1 MVLQERKSAMTAI
14 SPIISISQGHLN
26 IWEICRRRYQY
37 SFLEEL
43 SLPEADLQRKKNLL
57 LGSNFHL
64 LMQQKELGLDV
75 SPLASSD
82 PKLQSW
88 LAAFEHQPPV
98 MIDGDRLCEHRRT
111 LEIKGGRSKNE
122 DLSLDLHSSTFP
134 LPPLIPLH
142 HSENSDRN
150 QAYFVLTT
158 IYDFLILGDRKAQI
172 LDWKTHQVAI
182 ATDKLKTNWQT
193 RLYLYLLAK
202 TTNYAPE
209 QLSMTYWFANTSE
222 SVIIAY
228 SQAEYISTENQL
240 TQILTEINQAINYPK
255 LPLSSPDCNYCE
267 FRDRCDR
274 GDMLTEAIPSN
285 IADIPEVAI

>member
-14 SPIISISQGHLN
+14 SLITSISQGHLN
-26 IWEICRRRYQY
+26 IWENCRRRYKY

-75 SPLASSD
+75 SSLASSD
-82 PKLQSW
+82 PKLQAW
-88 LAAFEHQPPV
+88 LAAFEHQPPE

-111 LEIKGGRSKNE
+111 LEMTIQMS
-122 DLSLDLHSSTFP
+122 
-134 LPPLIPLH
+134 LH
-142 HSENSDRN
+142 HSQNSDRN
-150 QAYFVLTT
+150 QAYFVLTA

-172 LDWKTHQVAI
+172 LDWKTHQIAI
-182 ATDKLKTNWQT
+182 AFDKLKTNWQT

-209 QLSMTYWFANTSE
+209 QLSMTYWFANTAE
-222 SVIIAY
+222 SVIIDY
-228 SQAEYISTENQL
+228 SQVEHDQTEKKLQHIL
-240 TQILTEINQAINYPK
+240 GQIAQAQDYPK
-255 LPLSSPDCNYCE
+255 LVVDSSECVYCE

-274 GDMLTEAIPSN
+274 GDLLASTIPSN
-285 IADIPEVAI
+285 IADIPEITLS

>member
-1 MVLQERKSAMTAI
+1 MDDGDRFDDMVLQERKSAMTAI
-14 SPIISISQGHLN
+14 SPITSISQGHLN

-43 SLPEADLQRKKNLL
+43 SLPEADLQRKKILL

-75 SPLASSD
+75 SSLASSD

-88 LAAFEHQPPV
+88 LDAFEHQPPE

-111 LEIKGGRSKNE
+111 LERQIE
-122 DLSLDLHSSTFP
+122 
-134 LPPLIPLH
+134 IPLH
-142 HSENSDRN
+142 HSENSDHG
-150 QAYFVLTT
+150 QACFVLTA

-182 ATDKLKTNWQT
+182 AAEKLKNNWQT

-209 QLSMTYWFANTSE
+209 QLSMTYWFANTAE
-222 SVIIAY
+222 SVIIHY
-228 SQAEYISTENQL
+228 SQAEYLSTENQL
-240 TQILTEINQAINYPK
+240 KQILTEINQAINYPK

-267 FRDRCDR
+267 FRDRCDQ
-274 GDMLTEAIPSN
+274 GDMLSNHVSGN
-285 IADIPEVAI
+285 IADIPEVKI

>member
-14 SPIISISQGHLN
+14 STITSISQGHLN
-26 IWEICRRRYQY
+26 IWEICRRKYQY

-75 SPLASSD
+75 SSLASSD

-88 LAAFEHQPPV
+88 LKAFEHQPPV
-98 MIDGDRLCEHRRT
+98 MIKGDRNCEHRRT
-111 LEIKGGRSKNE
+111 LEITIE
-122 DLSLDLHSSTFP
+122 M
-134 LPPLIPLH
+134 PLH
-142 HSENSDRN
+142 HSDNRDRN
-150 QAYFVLTT
+150 QAYFVLTA

-182 ATDKLKTNWQT
+182 AFEKLKTNWQT

-209 QLSMTYWFANTSE
+209 QLSMTYWFANTAE
-222 SVIIAY
+222 SVIIGY
-228 SQAEYISTENQL
+228 SQVEHDQTEKKL
-240 TQILTEINQAINYPK
+240 KQILKAIAQAQNYPK
-255 LPLSSPDCNYCE
+255 LAMDSPECNYCE

-274 GDMLTEAIPSN
+274 GDILTSLIPSN
-285 IADIPEVAI
+285 IADIPEVTII

>member
-14 SPIISISQGHLN
+14 SPITSISQGHLN

-75 SPLASSD
+75 SSLASSD
-82 PKLQSW
+82 PKLRSW
-88 LAAFEHQPPV
+88 IDAFEHQPPE
-98 MIDGDRLCEHRRT
+98 MIKGDRLCEHRRT
-111 LEIKGGRSKNE
+111 LEMQIE
-122 DLSLDLHSSTFP
+122 MSLN
-134 LPPLIPLH
+134 
-142 HSENSDRN
+142 HSENGDHG
-150 QAYFVLTT
+150 QAYFVLTA

-182 ATDKLKTNWQT
+182 AAEKLKTNWQT
-193 RLYLYLLAK
+193 RLYL
-202 TTNYAPE
+202 
-209 QLSMTYWFANTSE
+209 SE
-222 SVIIAY
+222 SVIISY
-228 SQAEYISTENQL
+228 SQIENDQTEKKLQHIL
-240 TQILTEINQAINYPK
+240 GQIAQAQDYPK
-255 LPLSSPDCNYCE
+255 LASDSSECVYCE

-274 GDMLTEAIPSN
+274 GDMLSNHVSGN

>member
-14 SPIISISQGHLN
+14 SPITSISQGHLN
-26 IWEICRRRYQY
+26 IWEICRRRYLY

-75 SPLASSD
+75 SSLASSD
-82 PKLQSW
+82 PKLRSW
-88 LAAFEHQPPV
+88 IDAFEHQPPE
-98 MIDGDRLCEHRRT
+98 MIKGDRLCEHRRT
-111 LEIKGGRSKNE
+111 LEMQIE
-122 DLSLDLHSSTFP
+122 MSLN
-134 LPPLIPLH
+134 
-142 HSENSDRN
+142 HSENGDHG
-150 QAYFVLTT
+150 QAYFVLTA

-182 ATDKLKTNWQT
+182 AAEKLKTNWQT

-209 QLSMTYWFANTSE
+209 QLSMTYWFANTAE
-222 SVIIAY
+222 SVIIPY
-228 SQAEYISTENQL
+228 SQAEYVSTETQL
-240 TQILTEINQAINYPK
+240 KQILTEVYQANNYPK
-255 LPLSSPDCNYCE
+255 LPLSSPNCNYCE

-274 GDMLTEAIPSN
+274 GDMLSNHVSGN

>member
-14 SPIISISQGHLN
+14 SPITSISQGHLN
-26 IWEICRRRYQY
+26 IWEICRRRYLY

-75 SPLASSD
+75 SSLASSD
-82 PKLQSW
+82 PKLRSW
-88 LAAFEHQPPV
+88 IDAFEHQPPE
-98 MIDGDRLCEHRRT
+98 MIKGDRLCEHRRT
-111 LEIKGGRSKNE
+111 LEMQIE
-122 DLSLDLHSSTFP
+122 MSLN
-134 LPPLIPLH
+134 
-142 HSENSDRN
+142 HSENGDHG
-150 QAYFVLTT
+150 QAYFVLTA

-182 ATDKLKTNWQT
+182 AAEKLKTNWQT

-209 QLSMTYWFANTSE
+209 QLSMTYWFANTAE
-222 SVIIAY
+222 SVIISY
-228 SQAEYISTENQL
+228 SQIENDQTEKKLQHIL
-240 TQILTEINQAINYPK
+240 GQIAQAQDYPK
-255 LPLSSPDCNYCE
+255 LASDSSECVYCE

-274 GDMLTEAIPSN
+274 GDMLTSNIPSN
-285 IADIPEVAI
+285 IFDIPEVTV

>member
-14 SPIISISQGHLN
+14 STITSISQGHLN
-26 IWEICRRRYQY
+26 IWEICQRRYQY

-75 SPLASSD
+75 SSLASSD

-88 LAAFEHQPPV
+88 LDAFEHQPPE
-98 MIDGDRLCEHRRT
+98 MIEGDRLCEHRRT
-111 LEIKGGRSKNE
+111 LEIKVGITKNE
-122 DLSLDLHSSTFP
+122 DRIEMSLHDRQ
-134 LPPLIPLH
+134 
-142 HSENSDRN
+142 NSDRG
-150 QAYFVLTT
+150 QAYFVLTA
-158 IYDFLILGDRKAQI
+158 IYDFLILGNCQAQI

-182 ATDKLKTNWQT
+182 AEEKLKTNWQT
-193 RLYLYLLAK
+193 CLYLYLLAK

-209 QLSMTYWFANTSE
+209 QLSMTYWFANTAK
-222 SVIIAY
+222 SVIISY
-228 SQAEYISTENQL
+228 SQIEHDQTEKKLQYVL
-240 TQILTEINQAINYPK
+240 GQIAQAQDYPK
-255 LPLSSPDCNYCE
+255 LAVDSSECVYCE

-274 GDMLTEAIPSN
+274 GNMSTNPNSN
-285 IADIPEVAI
+285 HIDDIPEVTI

>member
-1 MVLQERKSAMTAI
+1 MDDGDRFDDMVLQERKSAMTAI
-14 SPIISISQGHLN
+14 SPITSISQGHLN
-26 IWEICRRRYQY
+26 IWEICLRRYQY

-75 SPLASSD
+75 SLLASSD

-88 LAAFEHQPPV
+88 LDAFEHQPPE

-111 LEIKGGRSKNE
+111 LERQIEMS
-122 DLSLDLHSSTFP
+122 
-134 LPPLIPLH
+134 LH
-142 HSENSDRN
+142 HSQNSDRG
-150 QAYFVLTT
+150 QAYFVLTA
-158 IYDFLILGDRKAQI
+158 IYDFLILGDRQAQI

-182 ATDKLKTNWQT
+182 AAEKLKTNWQT

-202 TTNYAPE
+202 TTSYAPE
-209 QLSMTYWFANTSE
+209 QLSMTYWFANTAE
-222 SVIIAY
+222 SVIISY
-228 SQAEYISTENQL
+228 SQIEHDQTEKKL
-240 TQILTEINQAINYPK
+240 LHILGQIAQAQDYPK
-255 LPLSSPDCNYCE
+255 LAVDSSECVYCE
-267 FRDRCDR
+267 FRDRCDL
-274 GDMLTEAIPSN
+274 GDMLSNHVSGN